1 MLSIFYGYAFALF
14 TALIVIADDISLKHA
29 ADSGL
34 PLASRP
40 AMLGALLY
48 ALSGV
53 LWYFA
58 MRHVTLA
65 QGGVAYSMFT
75 LLAICLI
82 GATRF
87 GEQIRAREA
96 AWIGC
101 AVLSMLLL
109 VLVQG

>member
-1 MLSIFYGYAFALF
+1 MLSMFYGYAFAFL
-14 TALIVIADDISLKHA
+14 TALIVIAGDVSLKHA
-29 ADSGL
+29 ADTGL
-34 PLASRP
+34 PLNSRP
-40 AMLGALLY
+40 AVLGALLY

-82 GATRF
+82 GATHF
-87 GEQIRAREA
+87 GEQIRAREVA
-96 AWIGC
+96 GIGC
-101 AVLSMLLL
+101 ALLSMVLLIR
-109 VLVQG
+109 VQG